1 MIQLG
6 VTGGIGSGKT
16 TVCKVLEQFGIPVYN
31 ADEEAKKLLDSKAIG
46 QKVIQAFGNNILHTS
61 GTIDR
66 KKLATLVFEDEQK
79 LAVLNSIIHP
89 ALAIHYSEWLSSKKK
104 YSLVVKEAAIL
115 FESGSYKGMDKIVSV
130 YAPQELRIKRAMQR
144 TNASRSEIMSRI
156 KKQLPEKEKM
166 KRSDFVL
173 YNDEKKMLLPQLI
186 LMLKQLNFS
195 FSD

>member
-186 LMLKQLNFS
+186 LLLKQLNFS
-195 FSD
+195 FSY

>member
-46 QKVIQAFGNNILHTS
+46 QKVIQAFGNSILNTS

-66 KKLATLVFEDEQK
+66 KKLAALVFEDEKK
-79 LAVLNSIIHP
+79 LALLNSIIHP
-89 ALAIHYSEWLSSKKK
+89 ALAVHYSEWLSSKEK
-104 YSLVVKEAAIL
+104 YSVVVKEAAIL

-186 LMLKQLNFS
+186 LLLKQLNFS

>member
-16 TVCKVLEQFGIPVYN
+16 TVCNVLEHFGIPVYN
-31 ADEEAKKLLDSKAIG
+31 ADEEAKKLLNTQPIQK
-46 QKVIQAFGNNILHTS
+46 KVIQVFGNGILDES
-61 GTIDR
+61 GAIDR
-66 KKLATLVFEDEQK
+66 KKLAAQVFLNQERLE
-79 LAVLNSIIHP
+79 VLNSIIHP
-89 ALAIHYSEWLSSKKK
+89 ALAVHYANWLKSKKHNPI
-104 YSLVVKEAAIL
+104 VAKEAAIL

-144 TNASRSEIMSRI
+144 TNTSRSEIMSRI

-173 YNDEKKMLLPQLI
+173 YNNEKKMLLPQLI
-186 LMLKQLNFS
+186 LLLKQLNYS